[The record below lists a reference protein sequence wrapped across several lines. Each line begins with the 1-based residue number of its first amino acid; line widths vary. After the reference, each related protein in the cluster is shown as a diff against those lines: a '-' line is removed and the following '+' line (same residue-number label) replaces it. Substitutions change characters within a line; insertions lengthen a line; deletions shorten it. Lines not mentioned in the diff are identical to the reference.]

1 MLFIGLEA
9 DKADA
14 PVSAGDLVLRQK
26 TADVES
32 GGVIA
37 FLLED
42 ALLRLVVVRDSVSHE
57 LFERKL
63 LLP

>member
-1 MLFIGLEA
+1 VLFIGFEA

-14 PVSAGDLVLRQK
+14 PVSAANLVLRQK

-42 ALLRLVVVRDSVSHE
+42 ALLRLVVVRDLSHE